1 MKNVFLHGLVQRS
14 ASWSETLE
22 NLSFKSECVCPE
34 LSELMGKEVGYPAL
48 YKGFCDYCGEFPE
61 KVNLCG
67 LSLGG
72 ILALNYVIEHPD
84 RVNSLVLIGAQ
95 YKMPKTMLRLQNL
108 IFKLMPGSSFEDEN
122 MWLGKADLIGLSKS
136 MMNLDFSADLEK
148 IACSVMVIVGENDNS
163 NRKAAEKMSKKIR
176 GCEFEVIENSGHE
189 VNVDEPKRLAELL
202 NDFWKRAGDHA

>member
-1 MKNVFLHGLVQRS
+1 MKNVFLHGLVQKS

-22 NLSFKSECVCPE
+22 NLNFKSECVCPE
-34 LSELMGKEVGYPAL
+34 LSELMGKESGYPAL
-48 YKGFCDYCGEFPE
+48 YNGFCDYCGKIPE
-61 KVNLCG
+61 KLNLCG

-72 ILALNYVIEHPD
+72 ILALNYVIEYPD

-108 IFKLMPGSSFEDEN
+108 IFKLMPGSSFKDIGF
-122 MWLGKADLIGLSKS
+122 GKADFIGLSKS
-136 MMNLDFSADLEK
+136 MMNLDFSADLQQ
-148 IACSVMVIVGENDNS
+148 IACPVMVIVGENDNS
-163 NRKAAEKMSKKIR
+163 NRKAAEEMSRKIR

-202 NDFWKRAGDHA
+202 TRFFEKV